1 MFALFL
7 HFATQISVFYSQ
19 TSRHNYGCPIG
30 LLADKRLTDLEI
42 SSQASGEQHADTPA
56 LSALRFLFHVLFTKG
71 TPQVYQRFVCNEI
84 FQSSQKNITLLHL
97 DSVVG

>member
-19 TSRHNYGCPIG
+19 TSRHNYGCPVG

-42 SSQASGEQHADTPA
+42 SSQASGEQQPIPLHSQPLDFFFMY
-56 LSALRFLFHVLFTKG
+56 FL
-71 TPQVYQRFVCNEI
+71 
-84 FQSSQKNITLLHL
+84 QKEHRRYIKDLCVMK
-97 DSVVG
+97 SFKAVRKI